1 MQISRLN
8 PFGYDATTDKG
19 NNYRATNRMGVI
31 LGGVGTVLGIPQYI
45 MSREEI
51 RKSNEEGIFKDFNWT
66 PSTSDFKTNKKTEA
80 IWEAIMLSA
89 FLLDAGIMAGIGH
102 WIDKK
107 TNKIRAY
114 KADEEAE
121 KLNTNA

>member
-8 PFGYDATTDKG
+8 PFGYEATTEKG
-19 NNYRATNRMGVI
+19 NKYKATNKIGAI
-31 LGGVGTVLGIPQYI
+31 LGTVGIAVGGIDYLRNESE
-45 MSREEI
+45 MCSKEI
-51 RKSNEEGIFKDFNWT
+51 KGEFDLPPLKI
-66 PSTSDFKTNKKTEA
+66 NKKEA
-80 IWEAIMLSA
+80 GLWKSLGVLAVII
-89 FLLDAGIMAGIGH
+89 DAGIMIGIGH

-114 KADEEAE
+114 KADEKAE

>member
-8 PFGYDATTDKG
+8 PFGYEATTEKG
-19 NNYRATNRMGVI
+19 NKYKA
-31 LGGVGTVLGIPQYI
+31 
-45 MSREEI
+45 
-51 RKSNEEGIFKDFNWT
+51 
-66 PSTSDFKTNKKTEA
+66 
-80 IWEAIMLSA
+80 
-89 FLLDAGIMAGIGH
+89 
-102 WIDKK
+102 